1 MPAVPRRFPT
11 KIPTAARAATVG
23 IVVAALAGCVADGG
37 IDAARRAA
45 RADSAAAGYPIEA
58 DSSDRARDAAA
69 AALLARVRRALGA
82 RLREDTSRAT
92 VIAVAPTVHDPPRAA
107 RDRDVAPRP
116 AGPPPEGDVPVDTA
130 PATRPAHP
138 ARPTRTSPAA
148 DAEDAAIP
156 ARPAPDSVIRHGDF
170 LAWNPA
176 RRTVQLEVVAG
187 YDGVNTS
194 LNFNGAAHGE
204 RTLVV
209 PRDWYVEVRFHQVDE
224 ELAHSALVAP
234 LVTPIPVDAPPPA
247 FPNAA
252 TRRAGEGLIEGATES
267 FAFVA
272 DRAGD
277 FVLQCGVPGHAQSGM
292 WIRFVVDSTAAE
304 PRYR

>member
-1 MPAVPRRFPT
+1 MT
-11 KIPTAARAATVG
+11 IPTVARAATVG

-69 AALLARVRRALGA
+69 AALLARVRLALGA

-92 VIAVAPTVHDPPRAA
+92 VIAVGPAVHERPRTA
-107 RDRDVAPRP
+107 RDRDVEPRP
-116 AGPPPEGDVPVDTA
+116 PVPSPAGAVAADTA
-130 PATRPAHP
+130 PATRPTRPTHP

-156 ARPAPDSVIRHGDF
+156 ARPAPDSVIRQGDF

-204 RTLVV
+204 RAVVV
-209 PRDWYVEVRFHQVDE
+209 PRDWNVEVRFRQVDE
-224 ELAHSALVAP
+224 DLAHSALVAP
-234 LVTPIPVDAPPPA
+234 LVAPIPVDAPPPA
-247 FPNAA
+247 FPNAT

-292 WIRFVVDSTAAE
+292 WIRFVVDSTADE

>member
-1 MPAVPRRFPT
+1 MPAAPRRFPT
-11 KIPTAARAATVG
+11 TIPTAARAAAVG

-45 RADSAAAGYPIEA
+45 RADSAAAGYRIEA

-82 RLREDTSRAT
+82 RLREDTSRVT
-92 VIAVAPTVHDPPRAA
+92 VVAVAPAVHEPPRAA
-107 RDRDVAPRP
+107 LDSDVAPRP
-116 AGPPPEGDVPVDTA
+116 TA
-130 PATRPAHP
+130 PSPAAAVVADAALGTRPTLP
-138 ARPTRTSPAA
+138 ARSTRASPTA
-148 DAEDAAIP
+148 DAEDVAIP
-156 ARPAPDSVIRHGDF
+156 ARPAPDSVIRQGGF

-176 RRTVQLEVVAG
+176 RRTVRLEVVAG
-187 YDGVNTS
+187 YEGVNAS
-194 LNFNGAAHGE
+194 LNFNGAANGE
-204 RTLVV
+204 RTVVV
-209 PRDWYVEVRFHQVDE
+209 PRDWYVEVRFRQVDE

-252 TRRAGEGLIEGATES
+252 TRRAGEGLIEGAAES
-267 FAFVA
+267 FVFVA